1 MADVGKG
8 NGKGKAFWSVVKK
21 SFQLSQSKITAFI
34 PYKFKLISDF
44 ENLF

>member
-1 MADVGKG
+1 MVDMGRG
-8 NGKGKAFWSVVKK
+8 NGKGNTFWSVVKK
-21 SFQLSQSKITAFI
+21 SFQLSQSKVTAFI